1 MKKNIATKHVYS
13 RILPF
18 VVIAEPESF
27 LPYLEQGKIASLP
40 PNIPSG
46 KPDATTFDRIGY
58 WG

>member
-1 MKKNIATKHVYS
+1 MKKNITAQSIHN

-18 VVIAEPESF
+18 AVIAEPESF

-40 PNIPSG
+40 PTVPNG
-46 KPDATTFDRIGY
+46 KPDATSFDRIGY